1 MDNELTEQDIYTA
14 FGIEPTEEPA
24 VDPAGQGGEFPGSA
38 NETSPSSD
46 ELTETSRDSASD
58 GDAAEPKAEPEEE
71 PEKKAELSTE
81 ERRANA
87 ARRREK
93 ERKDAIAAAVA
104 AERDRIYREMGYKD
118 AADYRA
124 QRAEEQANLRERAM
138 KRMGLTAEEGE
149 ALFGPAVDP
158 AAGVGREEN
167 PQEYSPQA
175 DIPQTGRPEA
185 DLSEEP
191 FEGGEE
197 ALARQIAEISKLD
210 PSIKSLAD
218 LQAKPWAAEMAQ
230 ALNARQFGTDENRL
244 LRAYKVFAQEDI
256 IQARLADARK
266 AGRQEAL
273 NQQAGKE
280 HLAPAKERAGQGL
293 PDIPKATLAAYK
305 QLMPDLTYEQYQKE
319 YAKTLKATK

>member
-1 MDNELTEQDIYTA
+1 MDNELTEKDIYTA

-24 VDPAGQGGEFPGSA
+24 VDPAGQGSESSTSSA
-38 NETSPSSD
+38 QAD
-46 ELTETSRDSASD
+46 ELASSAQAPKIAAADTQQAEEPAEEQTED
-58 GDAAEPKAEPEEE
+58 
-71 PEKKAELSTE
+71 PEKKAELTTE

-93 ERKDAIAAAVA
+93 ERKEAIDAAVA

-218 LQAKPWAAEMAQ
+218 LQAKPWAAEMAE

-293 PDIPKATLAAYK
+293 PDVPKATLAAYK
-305 QLMPDLTYEQYQKE
+305 QLMPGKTYDEYQKE
-319 YAKTLKATK
+319 YAKAMKATT

>member
-1 MDNELTEQDIYTA
+1 MPNDLTEQDIYTA
-14 FGIEPTEEPA
+14 FGIEQQQDVA
-24 VDPAGQGGEFPGSA
+24 ASSKSDEFQPEA
-38 NETSPSSD
+38 ETSREQSSD
-46 ELTETSRDSASD
+46 EAEATNE
-58 GDAAEPKAEPEEE
+58 GDAPEQEEQTPEAEEAKPEQ
-71 PEKKAELSTE
+71 SVE

-93 ERKDAIAAAVA
+93 ERKEAIDAAVA

-124 QRAEEQANLRERAM
+124 QRAEEQANLRQRAM

-149 ALFGPAVDP
+149 ALFGPP
-158 AAGVGREEN
+158 AE
-167 PQEYSPQA
+167 QA
-175 DIPQTGRPEA
+175 DGVSSASANGPSAGNSLPESAPEA

-191 FEGGEE
+191 FEGGAD
-197 ALARQIAEISKLD
+197 ALDRQIAEIGKLD

-230 ALNARQFGTDENRL
+230 ALNARQFGTDEGRL
-244 LRAYKVFAQEDI
+244 VRAYKVFAQEDI
-256 IQARLADARK
+256 IQARLAEARK

-280 HLAPAKERAGQGL
+280 HLAPAKERVGQGL
-293 PDIPKATLAAYK
+293 PDVPKATLAAYK
-305 QLMPDLTYEQYQKE
+305 QLMPGKTYDEYQRE
-319 YAKTLKATK
+319 YAKTLKATR

>member
-1 MDNELTEQDIYTA
+1 MDYELTEKDIFDA
-14 FGIEPTEEPA
+14 FGIEPTEDTTGDQPEGRDQQAEQTAADVQTPPEQQAGEPA
-24 VDPAGQGGEFPGSA
+24 EEQ
-38 NETSPSSD
+38 T
-46 ELTETSRDSASD
+46 
-58 GDAAEPKAEPEEE
+58 EE
-71 PEKKAELSTE
+71 PEKKAELTTE

-93 ERKDAIAAAVA
+93 ERKDAIDAAVA

-118 AADYRA
+118 AEDYRT

-167 PQEYSPQA
+167 HQEYSPQA

-210 PSIKSLAD
+210 PSIKSLSD

-244 LRAYKVFAQEDI
+244 LRAFKVYGQEDI
-256 IQARLADARK
+256 IQARLKEARA

-273 NQQAGKE
+273 NAQAGKE
-280 HLAPAKERAGQGL
+280 HLAPAKERVGQGL
-293 PDIPKATLAAYK
+293 PEVPKETLRVYK
-305 QLMPDLTYEQYQKE
+305 QLMPGLSYEQYQKE
-319 YAKTLKATK
+319 YAKTIKVTR